1 MAGLAT
7 TRNMSLALRKAV
19 IELKENMTTG
29 VLSMLPTVLDTETQ
43 NMIINLMSDLTQG
56 GGKFNDLLKMKI
68 AQSIAALIKG
78 QSQEANPPSPSSS
91 FLTMPL
97 MMPNT
102 QAMPDA
108 QMMPSAQM
116 LPGAL
121 EGIASDGKTSQEVI
135 CSHDGFSRESNVSN
149 CNEQNGTAAHT
160 HRLCVSSPDD

>member
-1 MAGLAT
+1 MAGLASS
-7 TRNMSLALRKAV
+7 RNMSSAMLDAM

-78 QSQEANPPSPSSS
+78 QSRGANPSPSSS

-97 MMPNT
+97 MMPDT
-102 QAMPDA
+102 EAMPDA
-108 QMMPSAQM
+108 QVMPSAQM

-121 EGIASDGKTSQEVI
+121 EGIASDGKTPQEVF
-135 CSHDGFSRESNVSN
+135 CSYDGFSRE
-149 CNEQNGTAAHT
+149 
-160 HRLCVSSPDD
+160 